1 MAPERVILCG
11 SPDETAGPVADP
23 DPVRLRA
30 WGPDPNVHLTIE
42 DLRQGIWREIP
53 DAFEDLIDLA
63 AYVYAA
69 DQAVGRG
76 GAAADDLG
84 AGWRRDLTFRVA
96 VRRPDLWRS
105 KPVHD
110 ALVSTLSFL
119 SEDEYRF
126 EFVPMTEHPD
136 LGNRIAFDGTAF
148 DGVVEE
154 VVMFS
159 GGLDSLAGAV
169 REAVLDRRKV
179 LLVNHRSTEKRTPRH
194 YDLVR
199 LLRHRA
205 GDAAPLHVAVR
216 VNKVEKLSREYT
228 QRARSFLFAALGAT
242 FAHMIGLD
250 RFRFYENGVVS
261 LNLPI
266 SPQVVGARASRT
278 THPRVL
284 RGFES
289 LLTALAGRPFVV
301 ENPFLWHTKT
311 DVVRLIG
318 DAGCGELIGHS
329 TSCGHTWVTTRE
341 QPHCGDCSQC
351 IDRRF
356 AVLAA
361 GLEAHDP
368 AGGYGV
374 DLLAGERPEGQSRVL
389 LAAYLETA
397 NHVGEMSEL
406 EFFGRFGEAGRVLR
420 HLGGNPDET
429 ARRVYGLYRRH
440 ADQVNGVVT
449 AAIAANAD
457 AIRRRSLPATCLVRL
472 VSDGG
477 SAADEQ
483 TGPTEPAADYLF
495 RRRGQAWVVRFAGG
509 PEKILLPSKGAA
521 YLHQL
526 LSRPDTAI
534 TPADLACQVARR
546 RREFALG
553 DAGEQADPESLAAYR
568 ARAQDLREEL
578 DRAREDND
586 PGAVARIESE
596 LEALRAEIRRA
607 AGRGGRI
614 RKAADDRER
623 VRKAV
628 GAAIHRAIG
637 EIREFDSALAE
648 HLKQRVKCGLSPR
661 YTGDQGIRWE
671 T

>member
-1 MAPERVILCG
+1 VAPERVILCG
-11 SPDETAGPVADP
+11 SPDETVGPLTDP
-23 DPVRLRA
+23 DPVRLWA

-42 DLRQGIWREIP
+42 DLRRCIWREIP

-76 GAAADDLG
+76 SASADDLG
-84 AGWRRDLTFRVA
+84 AAWRRTLTFRVA
-96 VRRPDLWRS
+96 VRQPDLWRS

-126 EFVPMTEHPD
+126 EFVPMTDHPD
-136 LGNRIAFDGTAF
+136 FGQRIAFDGTAF
-148 DGVVEE
+148 DGIVEE

-169 REAVLDRRKV
+169 REAVLDQRKV

-194 YDLVR
+194 YDLFDR
-199 LLRHRA
+199 LRDRA
-205 GDAAPLHVAVR
+205 KDRAPLHVAVR
-216 VNKVEKLSREYT
+216 VNKVEGLSREYT
-228 QRARSFLFAALGAT
+228 QRTRSFLFAALGAT
-242 FAHMIGLD
+242 FAHLIGLD
-250 RFRFYENGVVS
+250 RVRFYENGVVS

-284 RGFES
+284 RGFEA
-289 LLTALAGRPFVV
+289 LLRALVGRPFAV

-318 DAGCGELIGHS
+318 DAGCGELIGRS

-341 QPHCGDCSQC
+341 RPHCGDCSQC
-351 IDRRF
+351 LDRRF

-361 GLEAHDP
+361 GLAAHDP

-374 DLLAGERPEGQSRVL
+374 DLLTGERSEGQSRVL

-397 NHVGEMSEL
+397 NQVGEMTEL

-429 ARRVYGLYRRH
+429 ARRVYELHRRH

-457 AIRRRSLPATCLVRL
+457 AIRRRALPPTCLVRL

-477 SAADEQ
+477 TVTEEE
-483 TGPTEPAADYLF
+483 TRPTEPTADYLF
-495 RRRGQAWVVRFAGG
+495 RRRGQVWVVRFAGG
-509 PEKILLPSKGAA
+509 PEQILLPSKGAA

-526 LSRPDTAI
+526 LSRPNTAV
-534 TPADLACQVARR
+534 TSADLASRVARR

-553 DAGEQADPESLAAYR
+553 DAGERADPEALAAYR
-568 ARAQDLREEL
+568 ARLDELQEEL
-578 DRAREDND
+578 QEARTNND
-586 PGAVARIESE
+586 PGAADRIQAE
-596 LEALRAEIRRA
+596 LETLRDEIRRA
-607 AGRGGRI
+607 TGLGKRL
-614 RKAADDRER
+614 RKVADDRER

-628 GAAIHRAIG
+628 GAAIGRAIQDV
-637 EIREFDSALAE
+637 REFDPAMAE
-648 HLKQRVKCGLSPR
+648 HLKQRVRCGLHPC
-661 YTGDQGIRWE
+661 YVGDGAIRWE